1 MKSTS
6 NAPIYM
12 KVYNRLKNQIL
23 SGSYPSGSFLPT
35 ESELEQIYQVSRT
48 TIRKA
53 VKMLSDEGIFKCT
66 AGLRHHGHGYTVP
79 HKTTTR

>member
-1 MKSTS
+1 MKTTS

-48 TIRKA
+48 
-53 VKMLSDEGIFKCT
+53 VKRLTRQILFVYALAAPFKV
-66 AGLRHHGHGYTVP
+66 LNMILVDS
-79 HKTTTR
+79 